1 MADEEWFW
9 LRAEVNQALDGFVS
23 ALAGLDGATK
33 VPNLDWTVAEL
44 AAHLASLPGL
54 YRQQDEV
61 GPGFERPNDF
71 ARFSV
76 EQRAHIDTSDLGSVA
91 ALVRS
96 EIGGLI
102 EDVEAADD
110 PDGSRW
116 LYGQATTHRNLAGSV
131 LAELIIHAQDL
142 APLSG
147 YRPKLTRPQAMAG
160 IHGAFAIMP
169 VFIDQ
174 QKAARAA
181 GVYHLWFRG
190 GEHWAYRI
198 ASDGSFVVERGR
210 PDRADVHLWADPVTF
225 LLVGLGRRNDKLAAL
240 TGKLVV
246 WGRRPWKILAT
257 SDITVD
263 GV

>member
-1 MADEEWFW
+1 MTDASWRW
-9 LRAEVNQALDGFVS
+9 LTGEVGTALDGFVS
-23 ALAGLDGATK
+23 ALDGLDGATK

-44 AAHLASLPGL
+44 AAHLASLPRL
-54 YRQQDEV
+54 YRSQDEV
-61 GPGFERPNDF
+61 GPDFERPDDF

-76 EQRAHIDTSDLGSVA
+76 EQRAHLDTSDLNSVA
-91 ALVRS
+91 DVVRS

-102 EDVEAADD
+102 TQIEATGD

-116 LYGQATTHRNLAGSV
+116 LYGQATTHRNVAGSV

-147 YRPKLTRPQAMAG
+147 SRPTLSRPQAMAG
-160 IHGAFAIMP
+160 LHGAFAIMP
-169 VFIDQ
+169 AFIDR

-198 ASDGSFVVERGR
+198 AADGGFVVEAGR
-210 PDRADVHLWADPVTF
+210 PDRADVHLWADPATF
-225 LLVGLGRRNDKLAAL
+225 LLIGLGRRNETLAAL

-263 GV
+263 GI